1 MSLCIQSVAE
11 ADLNTIFAVSNRQLY
26 IIILHSGELGEN
38 TMSRRNVRR
47 KNKRRT
53 RNRIIIVTSAIV
65 ILLAIIL
72 ILSSIIKGCSKDD
85 SLSKIP
91 TGTVGTTA
99 PAVQTA
105 TTADKSGGAADEL
118 SPTYFMTPNIKDDNT
133 NGTLA
138 YSIYVWNKTGYEL
151 FSSDN
156 ARAQN
161 YAKTINGFAVNLT
174 GRQHQGCLC
183 GSFGQGDSD

>member
-11 ADLNTIFAVSNRQLY
+11 ADLNTIFAVSNRQQRRPASY
-26 IIILHSGELGEN
+26 AARPSSQRS
-38 TMSRRNVRR
+38 SRRPVRR

-65 ILLAIIL
+65 ILLVIIL

-105 TTADKSGGAADEL
+105 TTADKSGGA
-118 SPTYFMTPNIKDDNT
+118 N
-133 NGTLA
+133 
-138 YSIYVWNKTGYEL
+138 L
-151 FSSDN
+151 FYD
-156 ARAQN
+156 A
-161 YAKTINGFAVNLT
+161 
-174 GRQHQGCLC
+174 
-183 GSFGQGDSD
+183 